1 MGRPNKK
8 ILIDASNFFDGG
20 GITHLREIT
29 TAFLTLPDIEDIK
42 LIIVG
47 NTFALSQVPD
57 APSLQKVHHPYLDK
71 NIFYRTYFRRFLLV
85 RSVPDFDI
93 LFDPGGGYFDTRV
106 HYVTM
111 SRNMLVF
118 EKKEADRY
126 GFSWMRLRLWLLN
139 KLQTTSI
146 NGAQG
151 VIFISQYAKQYISA
165 LATIHPIRSTVI
177 HHGASRVFINIPRTQ
192 KSITEYSTS
201 KPFKLLYVSIIDVY
215 KHHDN
220 LVSAVAILRQ
230 KYPIQ
235 LTLIGGY
242 YHPSMTIL
250 QKNLFEIKDADQFI
264 YYLGK
269 KNWSELCDLYKD
281 ADMFVFPSSCENM
294 PNILIEAMS
303 AGLPIAC
310 SDRGPMPEFLK
321 DAGVYFD
328 PEDSQSIA
336 ANIETM
342 LLNPGIRAN
351 MAKKAYEYA
360 SQYDWS
366 VCAKQIIDFLI
377 SNIPPKKIK

>member
-1 MGRPNKK
+1 MDRSFKK
-8 ILIDASNFFDGG
+8 ILIDASNLFDGG
-20 GITHLREIT
+20 GITHLWEFT
-29 TAFLTLPDIEDIK
+29 TAFLALPDIEDIS

-47 NTFALSQVPD
+47 NTLALSHVPD
-57 APSLQKVHHPYLDK
+57 APSIQKVHHPYLDK

-106 HYVTM
+106 PYVTM

-139 KLQTTSI
+139 KLQTKSI
-146 NGAQG
+146 NGALG

-165 LATIHPIRSTVI
+165 LATIHPKSSTVI
-177 HHGASRVFINIPRTQ
+177 HHGASRAFIHLPRTP
-192 KSITEYSTS
+192 KSITEYSTT

-215 KHHDN
+215 KHHDS
-220 LVSAVAILRQ
+220 LVSAVAILSE

-242 YHPSMTIL
+242 YPASMTIL
-250 QKNLFEIKDADQFI
+250 QKNLSEIKDADQFI
-264 YYLGK
+264 YYQGK
-269 KNWSELCDLYKD
+269 KNWSELFDLYKD
-281 ADMFVFPSSCENM
+281 AEMFVFPSSCENM

-303 AGLPIAC
+303 AGLPIVC

-321 DAGVYFD
+321 DAGLYFD

-336 ANIETM
+336 VSIETM
-342 LLNPGIRAN
+342 LLNPGMRAN
-351 MAKKAYEYA
+351 MAQKAYEYA
-360 SQYDWS
+360 SQYNWS
-366 VCAKQIIDFLI
+366 VCAKQTIDFLI
-377 SNIPPKKIK
+377 SNIPPKKT